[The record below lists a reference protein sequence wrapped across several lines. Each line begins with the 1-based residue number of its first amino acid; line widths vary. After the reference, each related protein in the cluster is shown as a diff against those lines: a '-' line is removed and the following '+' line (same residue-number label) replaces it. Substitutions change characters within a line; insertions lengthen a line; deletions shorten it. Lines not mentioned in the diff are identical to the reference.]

1 MVKETWKG
9 LQRSSSV
16 ARVHVRDLI
25 VSNRQEYFSLF
36 SLIFCL
42 SYLFLKKV
50 LLKVAIIL
58 AAKTDCIGNTC
69 FEQM

>member
-25 VSNRQEYFSLF
+25 VSNRQEYFSLNRLHF
-36 SLIFCL
+36 VCLI
-42 SYLFLKKV
+42 YLLES
-50 LLKVAIIL
+50 AI
-58 AAKTDCIGNTC
+58 KGGDYFTNKN
-69 FEQM
+69 